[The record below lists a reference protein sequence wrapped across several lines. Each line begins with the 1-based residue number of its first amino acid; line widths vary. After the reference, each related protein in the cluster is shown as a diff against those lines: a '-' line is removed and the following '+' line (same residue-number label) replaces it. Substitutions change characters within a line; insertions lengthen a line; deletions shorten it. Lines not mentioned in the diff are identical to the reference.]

1 MLGRVWWTLVRNL
14 PRQQERTL
22 PPRKAIANPR
32 LESPSRKRAK
42 KETPPP
48 QFLNLNKLPLQLP
61 GSPASR
67 PPSQCQ
73 SPLHSH
79 QTQHRREKK
88 FPRPLLVSPRKSSL
102 HHQNQVSEEG
112 KKELLNQKYQ
122 QRTPLSFLHS
132 IWRLEMYI
140 FKPLV
145 KEN

>member
-1 MLGRVWWTLVRNL
+1 MGRAWWTLGRSL

-22 PPRKAIANPR
+22 PPRKAIANLR
-32 LESPSRKRAK
+32 LESPSRRRARK
-42 KETPPP
+42 GMSLP
-48 QFLNLNKLPLQLP
+48 QFLNPNKLPRQLP

-79 QTQHRREKK
+79 PAQHHREKK

-102 HHQNQVSEEG
+102 HHQNQVSEES
-112 KKELLNQKYQ
+112 KKKLLSQKYQ
-122 QRTPLSFLHS
+122 QRTPVSFLNS
-132 IWRLEMYI
+132 IWKPKMYI
-140 FKPLV
+140 FEPLV